1 MKILIFGGS
10 FNPFHNGHL
19 HLFRVLRDL
28 VKPDKTL
35 VIPTYIPVHKAV
47 GGDFLAPEH
56 RLEMCRLAF
65 DDADVEVSDL
75 EISQS
80 KPCYSFDTLNKI
92 REMYPDAEL
101 FLACGTDM
109 FLTFDQWYRYR
120 DIYQLAIICAVARD
134 DSLDKMK
141 AFAKEQEK
149 LGMKYLLSQAE
160 PYVISSSDI
169 RDMLRRGEDASAH
182 LPNAVTE
189 YICQNGLYR

>member
-10 FNPFHNGHL
+10 FNPVHNGHL

-56 RLEMCRLAF
+56 RLEMCRLTF
-65 DDADVEVSDL
+65 DDADVEVSNL

-80 KPCYSFDTLNKI
+80 KSCYSFDTLNKI
-92 REMYPDAEL
+92 REMYPNAEL
-101 FLACGTDM
+101 YLACGTDM
-109 FLTFDQWYRYR
+109 FTTFDQWYRYR
-120 DIYQLAIICAVARD
+120 DIYQLATICAVARD
-134 DSLDKMK
+134 DSIDKMK

-169 RDMLRRGEDASAH
+169 RDMLRKGEDASAH
-182 LPNAVTE
+182 LPNAVNE
-189 YICQNGLYR
+189 YISRNGLYR

>member
-10 FNPFHNGHL
+10 FNPVHNGHL
-19 HLFRVLRDL
+19 HLYRTLRDL

-47 GGDFLAPEH
+47 GEDFLAPEH
-56 RLEMCRLAF
+56 RLEMSRLAF

-101 FLACGTDM
+101 YLACGTDM
-109 FLTFDQWYRYR
+109 FTTFDQWYRYR
-120 DIYQLAIICAVARD
+120 DIYQLATICAVARD

-182 LPNAVTE
+182 LPNAVNE
-189 YICQNGLYR
+189 YISQNGLYR

>member
-10 FNPFHNGHL
+10 FNPVHNGHL
-19 HLFRVLRDL
+19 HLYSTLRDL

-47 GGDFLAPEH
+47 GEDFLAPEH
-56 RLEMCRLAF
+56 RLEMSRLAF

-101 FLACGTDM
+101 YLACGTDM
-109 FLTFDQWYRYR
+109 FTTFDQWYRYR
-120 DIYQLAIICAVARD
+120 DIYQLATICAVARD

-182 LPNAVTE
+182 LPNAVNE
-189 YICQNGLYR
+189 YISQNGLYR

>member
-1 MKILIFGGS
+1 MRILIFGGS
-10 FNPFHNGHL
+10 FNPVHNGHL
-19 HLFRVLRDL
+19 HLYNALYDL

-65 DDADVEVSDL
+65 ADADVEVSDI

-80 KPCYSFDTLNKI
+80 KPCYSFDTLNRI
-92 REMYPDAEL
+92 VEAYPNAEL
-101 FLACGTDM
+101 YLACGTDM

-120 DIYQLAIICAVARD
+120 DIYQLATICAVARD
-134 DSLDKMK
+134 DSLEQMRE
-141 AFAKEQEK
+141 FAEQQEK
-149 LGMKYLLSQAE
+149 LGMKYLLSQVE

-169 RDMLRRGEDASAH
+169 REMIRKGVDASEF
-182 LPNAVTE
+182 LPEAVAR
-189 YICQNGLYR
+189 YISENGLYR